1 MDQRLNFRVEDMRE
15 RKFKLF
21 ISKLA
26 AVNDNTRA
34 EFLRAEAVKKMH
46 LDQLSDRQIE

>member
-1 MDQRLNFRVEDMRE
+1 MRE

-34 EFLRAEAVKKMH
+34 EFLKAEAVKKMH